1 MDKELENMDLE
12 KQKIELVKLRIENG
26 YYNREDVLR
35 KVIDQIFS
43 KNYKR
48 SMRRR

>member
-1 MDKELENMDLE
+1 MDKEIENMDLE

-35 KVIDQIFS
+35 KVVDQIFKRRS
-43 KNYKR
+43 KRN
-48 SMRRR
+48 SNHH